1 MVPPSPSTKYSWTA
15 SLASP
20 GPELETWL
28 LLWMVATTGMLL
40 VLASGLLDGA
50 ADSLLTVDTL
60 LSSKSTCVGLLCQT
74 LAHLEELQMLVG
86 AALAYVHRVL

>member
-1 MVPPSPSTKYSWTA
+1 
-15 SLASP
+15 
-20 GPELETWL
+20 
-28 LLWMVATTGMLL
+28 MVATTGILL

-50 ADSLLTVDTL
+50 TDSLLTVDTL

-86 AALAYVHRVL
+86 AALAHVHRGL